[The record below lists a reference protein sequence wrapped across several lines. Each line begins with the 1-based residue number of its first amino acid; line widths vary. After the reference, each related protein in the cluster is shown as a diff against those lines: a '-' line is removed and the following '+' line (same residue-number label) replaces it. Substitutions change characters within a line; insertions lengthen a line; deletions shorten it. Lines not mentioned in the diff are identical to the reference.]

1 MGESEGGDE
10 TDVHRVSP
18 CKFWGWGL
26 GSFTMDTLQPPETLR
41 NPQVGRGGV
50 RVRVGAVP
58 LASTSL
64 APTSASGASAQ
75 ALAHAGQDLRRLLPH
90 RSPRTSPHVSY
101 PKRSSGGL
109 IMGVPIAGRGR
120 AARAVIV
127 LLTVAGLVSACAS
140 AGSSPSERPNA
151 ASATPATTMPSAA
164 VATPTS
170 IASSSPSEASG
181 SVCPSTSGGANQT
194 ARITDMRVGTAS
206 GYDTL
211 VIQFDSVVTQY
222 ELSPNPDGVQF
233 AGGGG
238 KGGTFILAGTY
249 GLRLDVFNL
258 DWTTPPGNQY
268 QHGTDLKQSAPVLL
282 EARRIG
288 DFEGIVNI
296 AVGLSRQD
304 CPTVSILSG
313 PPRLVIQFP
322 TS

>member
-1 MGESEGGDE
+1 
-10 TDVHRVSP
+10 
-18 CKFWGWGL
+18 
-26 GSFTMDTLQPPETLR
+26 
-41 NPQVGRGGV
+41 
-50 RVRVGAVP
+50 
-58 LASTSL
+58 
-64 APTSASGASAQ
+64 
-75 ALAHAGQDLRRLLPH
+75 
-90 RSPRTSPHVSY
+90 
-101 PKRSSGGL
+101 
-109 IMGVPIAGRGR
+109 MGVPIAGRGR

-140 AGSSPSERPNA
+140 AGSGPSERPNA

-170 IASSSPSEASG
+170 IASSSRSEASG

-194 ARITDMRVGTAS
+194 ARITDLRVGTAS

-211 VIQFDSVVTQY
+211 VIQFDSVVTRY

-282 EARRIG
+282 EARQIG

-313 PPRLVIQFP
+313 LPRLVIQFP